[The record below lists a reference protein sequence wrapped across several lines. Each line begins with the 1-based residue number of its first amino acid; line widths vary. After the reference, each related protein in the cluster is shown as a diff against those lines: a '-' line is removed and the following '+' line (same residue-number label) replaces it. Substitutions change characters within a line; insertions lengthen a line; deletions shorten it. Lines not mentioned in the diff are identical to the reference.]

1 MEWSHSTK
9 ISLTRKKKFKYV
21 NGTLLLPVATNPTY
35 EVWGIENSFMMSWL
49 LQSIQPEISRNYLI
63 FFTKCDIWMVV
74 NRTYSKVGFTSQI
87 FQIKRQIQK
96 TKQRALS
103 VTKYFNILKG
113 LLIELDL
120 YIALEMKSPTNER
133 RVKEMLEQESL
144 PISLGLNLEYD
155 LVFYHVLKNKP
166 FPDLDEIFM
175 IIRNEESRREL
186 MGKKMRILA

>member
-9 ISLTRKKKFKYV
+9 IPLTRKKKFKYV

-35 EVWGIENSFMMSWL
+35 EVWGIENSFVMSWL
-49 LQSIQPEISRNYLI
+49 LQSIQPEISRNYLL

-87 FQIKRQIQK
+87 FQIKRQIQE

-155 LVFYHVLKNKP
+155 LVFYHVLKNKH

-175 IIRNEESRREL
+175 IIRNEESCKEL
-186 MGKKMRILA
+186 MGKK